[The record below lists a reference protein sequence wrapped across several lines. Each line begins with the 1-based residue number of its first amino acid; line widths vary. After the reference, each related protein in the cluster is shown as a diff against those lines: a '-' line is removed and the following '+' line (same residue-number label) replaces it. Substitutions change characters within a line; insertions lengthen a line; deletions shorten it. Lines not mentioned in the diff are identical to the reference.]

1 MKKLIAALMS
11 LCLILTAAA
20 ALGETAEEAVET
32 EPIVV
37 NWSDY
42 EAAVEDVDGQ
52 FAQVSDTGLV
62 MFIPAMFKDT
72 ELSDETL
79 EGGTFLVLKSETE
92 ENVVVSAQYAAVD
105 IALFKAGLASQ
116 GVTLYDVTLNGLP
129 CCMFNVEGEGI
140 VTSCVAFGTEQG
152 GTLVFGFAPSDQ
164 EPWAS
169 LFRVMAASIQPAE

>member
-116 GVTLYDVTLNGLP
+116 GVTLYDVTLVRLRAVGPGALGQP
-129 CCMFNVEGEGI
+129 VPGDGRLHSARR
-140 VTSCVAFGTEQG
+140 VTPALHIEQG
-152 GTLVFGFAPSDQ
+152 GS
-164 EPWAS
+164 EP
-169 LFRVMAASIQPAE
+169 